1 MFWTCGAVEG
11 FGMQAVM
18 WTLSQEEM
26 GPLGWAPGGGGG
38 YRLVVQGLGSKPG
51 RLWTRGPS
59 PGFGGRRCPR
69 RTSRACRAVGR

>member
-26 GPLGWAPGGGGG
+26 GPLGWAREAEAGTG
-38 YRLVVQGLGSKPG
+38 
-51 RLWTRGPS
+51 WW
-59 PGFGGRRCPR
+59 C
-69 RTSRACRAVGR
+69 